1 VVEKRNIYAVGDLQ
15 GCLSQ
20 LLHLIRKIGRPNIS
34 QLWLTGDLVNRGPES
49 LETLRWCVLNKHWI
63 KVVLGNH
70 DLHLLAVAAGVRV
83 QGKSD
88 TLSSILEAPD
98 RDDLLDWLRQQ
109 PLAYYSQG
117 HLLVHAGVLPQ
128 WSLEHT
134 LELNREVSNQL
145 GSSNWKQFLHSMY
158 GNEPNKWSPQLR
170 GADRARVII
179 NALTRLRFCT
189 TDGDMEFATKE
200 GLERAPHGYQPWF
213 KVPDRATEGTPIVF
227 GHWSTLGLINTP
239 HLLAIDTG
247 CLWGRP
253 LTAVCISSAVPSQ
266 RWIMQ
271 VSGLSA

>member
-70 DLHLLAVAAGVRV
+70 DLHLLAVAAGVRA
-83 QGKSD
+83 QGRSD

-145 GSSNWKQFLHSMY
+145 RADDWKQFLHGMY
-158 GNEPNKWSPQLR
+158 GNEPTKWSPQLR
-170 GADRARVII
+170 GAERARVII

-200 GLERAPHGYQPWF
+200 GLEQAPHGYQPWF

-227 GHWSTLGLINTP
+227 GHWSTLGLISTP

-247 CLWGRP
+247 CLWGRT
-253 LTAVCISSAVPSQ
+253 LTAVCINSAVTSN
-266 RWIMQ
+266 RIVLQ
-271 VSGLSA
+271 VPGYIG